1 MGTANRFPAKG
12 DVASATKVLKSGKV
26 LKKKTPIVM
35 GNDTWEQMYHVAMA
49 A

>member
-1 MGTANRFPAKG
+1 MGTANRFPLKG

-26 LKKKTPIVM
+26 LKKNPIVM
-35 GNDTWEQMYHVAMA
+35 GNDTREQMYHVAMA